1 MKQASLILITTKGCR
16 GCYVMNNKIAEVAE
30 HNPGLVKSTE
40 VYDIENIPEWIEV
53 NVILNDFPTTLI
65 LVDDTIKGVI
75 EGSCSV
81 HKLLHKINEV
91 IDSIV

>member
-1 MKQASLILITTKGCR
+1 MNKVSLILITTKGCR
-16 GCYVMNNKIAEVAE
+16 GCYVMNNKIAELNE
-30 HNPGLVKSTE
+30 TNPGLIESTE
-40 VYDIENIPEWIEV
+40 VYDVEEIPNWIEV

-81 HKLLHKINEV
+81 HKLHNKIKEC
-91 IDSIV
+91 ISM